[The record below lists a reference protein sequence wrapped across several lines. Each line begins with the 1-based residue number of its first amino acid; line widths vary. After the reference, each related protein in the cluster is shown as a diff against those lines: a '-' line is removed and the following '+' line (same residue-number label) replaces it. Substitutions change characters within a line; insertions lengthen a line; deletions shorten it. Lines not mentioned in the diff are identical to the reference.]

1 MTKKKVEL
9 IQNICN
15 RTGRAFDV
23 VAKDM
28 EELVQNSKKGT
39 KNEIEQIGQLRD
51 SVNAYIH
58 LHQI

>member
-39 KNEIEQIGQLRD
+39 KNEIEQIGKLRE